1 MPSVFFFGIK
11 IEQSIIYKVLGR
23 RNLRAN
29 YGRKMQNDD
38 KINTLPLYHAIKI
51 FSAAFY
57 KIMFLYLI
65 LRKPSF
71 LSLHSK

>member
-38 KINTLPLYHAIKI
+38 KINTLPLYHAIKT

-57 KIMFLYLI
+57 KIMFLYFI